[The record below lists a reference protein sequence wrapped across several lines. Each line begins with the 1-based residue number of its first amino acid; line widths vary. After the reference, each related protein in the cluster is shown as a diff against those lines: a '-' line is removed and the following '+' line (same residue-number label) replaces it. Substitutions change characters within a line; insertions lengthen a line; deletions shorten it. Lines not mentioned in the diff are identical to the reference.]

1 MPLAQ
6 IYNYSLMSSPQ
17 SVSLCLSQGS
27 CKLAWRVLIII
38 VFEFQRVGCDSVL
51 DSNALV
57 DRCGICGGDGVCVKI
72 QGSYSKS
79 HTVQG
84 KANDDANDKE
94 TRHWK

>member
-1 MPLAQ
+1 
-6 IYNYSLMSSPQ
+6 MSSPQ
-17 SVSLCLSQGS
+17 PVSLCLAQGS
-27 CKLAWRVLIII
+27 CKLAWRKLIIT

-51 DSNALV
+51 DSDALV
-57 DRCGICGGDGVCVKI
+57 DRCGICGGDGECVKI